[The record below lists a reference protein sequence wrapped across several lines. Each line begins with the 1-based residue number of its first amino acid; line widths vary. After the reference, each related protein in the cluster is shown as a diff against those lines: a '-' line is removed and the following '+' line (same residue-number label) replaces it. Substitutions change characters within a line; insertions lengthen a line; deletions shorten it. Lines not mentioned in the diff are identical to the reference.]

1 MPAPLHIERVL
12 PTPRGVAA
20 AVFAV
25 GTALVATRS
34 GNNLLHLVAD
44 TLIAAVIAGA
54 VLPWFA
60 LRGVTV
66 ERLAPEEVFAG
77 RPTAGRYRVRGGRL
91 ALTGLSLREQVDGGD
106 ITAFAPR
113 VPTGADV
120 DPHAIWSLT
129 RRGWAE
135 LDLVIAHTRHP
146 FGLVDVTAS
155 AHLPERVIVF
165 PQPEMG
171 PDTAPPTRPS
181 PLPDLPDE
189 LRAWRPGDA
198 WRDVHALVSA
208 RSAEAVV
215 RVRRGEDEPD
225 GWIVVAPGT
234 GEALEAS
241 VRRATH
247 DVLEAW
253 AVERARGVRVGSS
266 VIPPQ
271 PGPGWRRRALEALA
285 LFSPPRGG
293 A

>member
-44 TLIAAVIAGA
+44 TLIAAVVAGA

-60 LRGVTV
+60 LRGATV
-66 ERLAPEEVFAG
+66 ERLAPEELFAG
-77 RPTAGRYRVRGGRL
+77 RQTAGRYRVRGGRL

-106 ITAFAPR
+106 ISAFAPR
-113 VPTGADV
+113 VPAGGDV
-120 DPHAIWSLT
+120 EPHAIWSLV
-129 RRGWAE
+129 RRGWAD
-135 LDLVIAHTRHP
+135 LDVVYAHTRHP
-146 FGLVDVTAS
+146 FGLVEVTAA
-155 AHLPERVIVF
+155 AHLPGRVIVY
-165 PQPEMG
+165 PQPEQL
-171 PDTAPPTRPS
+171 PDAQQPTRPA
-181 PLPDLPDE
+181 PLPDVPDE

-208 RSAEAVV
+208 RSPEAVV
-215 RVRRGEDEPD
+215 RVRRGEEEPD
-225 GWIVVAPGT
+225 GWIIVPPAT
-234 GEALEAS
+234 GEALEAQL
-241 VRRATH
+241 RRAAH
-247 DVLEAW
+247 EVLEAW
-253 AVERARGVRVGSS
+253 DLERPRGVRVGSS

-285 LFSPPRGG
+285 LFSPPRGT